1 MDYFKFEGRDVKCPP
16 FSEWPTCFQ
25 KPLTVYSQ
33 KKKKKKSESPSRELF
48 SFKFWSNQKAPA
60 VTWLK
65 MTSTWLCRPLL
76 DIRMQH
82 TMNLLP
88 MFGNR
93 AAVIIFF
100 FKKVPKNCIWKFIQ
114 LQMPVAVT
122 HKHEVLLLKIIFRK
136 SPAFDW
142 HTFPNFPK
150 LPRHVKSPPTAVL
163 PLPGSSSCP
172 PLSRLLPC
180 RAPRSADRTRQ
191 KQNFPSLL
199 QGHNLVVTGE
209 RWDVIERRSSGD
221 RPDERGGGQT
231 CEPALRS
238 GAAQLQGAQ
247 RSSALVSRC

>member
-1 MDYFKFEGRDVKCPP
+1 
-16 FSEWPTCFQ
+16 
-25 KPLTVYSQ
+25 
-33 KKKKKKSESPSRELF
+33 
-48 SFKFWSNQKAPA
+48 
-60 VTWLK
+60 
-65 MTSTWLCRPLL
+65 
-76 DIRMQH
+76 
-82 TMNLLP
+82 
-88 MFGNR
+88 
-93 AAVIIFF
+93 
-100 FKKVPKNCIWKFIQ
+100 
-114 LQMPVAVT
+114 MPVAVT
-122 HKHEVLLLKIIFRK
+122 HKLEVLLLKIIFRK
-136 SPAFDW
+136 SPAFDG

-163 PLPGSSSCP
+163 PLPGSSWCP

-247 RSSALVSRC
+247 RSSALVSRCLLRWSGRARPDPLPPSPSPHTVRAPVCVQVPLSGLSWFSLCVHTWHRAAVDLY